1 MIKRLLAILFAFIA
15 ATAFAA
21 TDVNKANQ
29 AELEAV
35 KGIGP
40 AIAGKIL
47 DERKKSNF
55 KDWSDLVER
64 VKGVGDGNAAKF
76 STAGLTVNGQGFA
89 GAAAPAAKAEAK
101 PAKADKAAAKTD
113 APAEMPAAR
122 LRQMKTLASQFSST
136 MLGWKADKTD
146 REPLRLLPQP
156 LYRYDSKRSDV
167 LDGAVFAFVQGTD
180 PESLFLIEAFKKGDG
195 FKWQFAFV
203 RRTSGELEGR
213 HKDNVVWHADRFPTN
228 NDPRSTH
235 RSLGRPL
242 DLSVLSDLPKKGE

>member
-29 AELEAV
+29 AELEAI

-55 KDWSDLVER
+55 KDWPDLVER

-113 APAEMPAAR
+113 APAAAAPAPA
-122 LRQMKTLASQFSST
+122 T
-136 MLGWKADKTD
+136 KADKAAAKT
-146 REPLRLLPQP
+146 EAASAPM
-156 LYRYDSKRSDV
+156 SKADAKAAAKAKK
-167 LDGAVFAFVQGTD
+167 D
-180 PESLFLIEAFKKGDG
+180 EEAAAKAKAKADEKAAKADAKTAAKATKADAAASAAKK
-195 FKWQFAFV
+195 
-203 RRTSGELEGR
+203 
-213 HKDNVVWHADRFPTN
+213 
-228 NDPRSTH
+228 
-235 RSLGRPL
+235 
-242 DLSVLSDLPKKGE
+242 